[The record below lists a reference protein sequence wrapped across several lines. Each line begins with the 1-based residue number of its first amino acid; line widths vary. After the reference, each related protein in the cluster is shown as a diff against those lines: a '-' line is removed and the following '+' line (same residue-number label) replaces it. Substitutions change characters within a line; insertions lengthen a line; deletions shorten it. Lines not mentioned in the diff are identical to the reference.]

1 MKWNFGVNPF
11 IKALGLFL
19 CLTYGQ
25 LSAVN
30 AQPLVCGSV
39 FTLEASAASKAGAQF
54 ILNRKTPDHTAP
66 QVTRA
71 AEASKQL
78 TGKTLTKPVE
88 KIQAWLSRYETWLKK
103 AQTNSRT
110 QELMIETLN
119 KEFVIKKSEIPEAYY
134 DLQVRIYRETGRG
147 ELKLTPQNRDYLA
160 EVVVA
165 DQKSSLKSWIDVM
178 FLSPEFNHY
187 PMWSKV
193 WAFQGMTKLGKYDFE
208 SGVFA
213 TRGKGQT
220 APFPTVDKAAL
231 QITLDAMIAKV
242 NNQQLNQVT
251 DPTTLSLLDGAN
263 FGKIFGRSVFVEIN
277 RKLETL
283 SIDGKWIKYDR
294 GSDSKA
300 LVDSLACKNTGW
312 CTAQA
317 ATAKKQLSDGD
328 FYVYYS
334 MNEHGQAT
342 EPRIAIRMD
351 GDRIGEVRGIAKDQ
365 NLDDKIVK
373 TDILDNKLK
382 EFGAEG
388 ELYKKRS
395 AHMKMLGL
403 VEQKH
408 LKELPLTTEEIKFLY
423 EIDEVIVGFGHKK
436 DPRIEA
442 LRSTRNMKQDL
453 ATALGLREDQI
464 STAEAELNR
473 EGIVAHWGNINLGK
487 VTSVPGGL
495 KLPKEVYGDIDLSLS
510 WAHELRLPEIMRGN
524 LSLNKLRSPKGLV
537 LPRVITGDISLL
549 KLQTTENVKFPEIM
563 NGKLLL
569 PPGVSK

>member
-1 MKWNFGVNPF
+1 M
-11 IKALGLFL
+11 ALGLFL

-25 LSAVN
+25 PSAVN
-30 AQPLVCGSV
+30 AQPASCNAI
-39 FTLEASAASKAGAQF
+39 FTSEASADSKAGAQF
-54 ILNRKTPDHTAP
+54 LLSRKTPDHTAP
-66 QVTRA
+66 QVSRA
-71 AEASKQL
+71 AEAYKQL

-88 KIQAWLSRYETWLKK
+88 KIQAWLERYDTWLNR
-103 AQTNSRT
+103 AQTDSRA
-110 QELMIETLN
+110 QELMTETLN

-134 DLQVRIYRETGRG
+134 DLQVRIYRDTGRG
-147 ELKLTPQNRDYLA
+147 ELKLTPQNREYLA
-160 EVVVA
+160 EIVVA
-165 DQKSSLKSWIDVM
+165 DQKSSLKAWIDIM

-208 SGVFA
+208 TGIFA

-220 APFPTVDKAAL
+220 APFPTVDKVAL
-231 QITLDAMIAKV
+231 QNTLDAMIAKV
-242 NNQQLNQVT
+242 NNRPLDQIK
-251 DPTTLSLLDGAN
+251 DPTTLTLLDGAN

-283 SIDGKWIKYDR
+283 SIDGKWVKYDR
-294 GSDSKA
+294 GSDSKP

-312 CTAQA
+312 CTAQT
-317 ATAKKQLSDGD
+317 ATANKQLQDGD

-334 MNEHGQAT
+334 MNEQGQAT

-388 ELYKKRS
+388 ELYKKRN

-408 LKELPLTTEEIKFLY
+408 LKDLPLTTEEIKFLY
-423 EIDEVIVGFGHKK
+423 EINEAIVGFGHKK
-436 DPRIEA
+436 DPRIDA
-442 LRSTRNMKQDL
+442 IRATRNAKQDL
-453 ATALGLREDQI
+453 SNALNVREDQI
-464 STAEAELNR
+464 STAEAELHR
-473 EGIVAHWGNINLGK
+473 EGIVVHWGNINLSK
-487 VTSVPGGL
+487 VASIPGGL
-495 KLPKEVYGDIDLSLS
+495 KLPKEVYGDITLSLS
-510 WAHELRLPEIMRGN
+510 WAHDLRLPEIMRGN
-524 LSLNKLRSPKGLV
+524 LTMDKLRSPKGLV
-537 LPRVITGDISLL
+537 LPRVMMGDISLL
-549 KLQTTENVKFPEIM
+549 KLQTTENVKFPETMTGQLI
-563 NGKLLL
+563 L
-569 PPGVSK
+569 PKGVSK